1 MKKIYILATMVAF
14 AFSAN
19 AQIIDEDLEFYTLG
33 DMGTQNTAV
42 FSNWSGAPG
51 TDLGFTV
58 TDAQANSGSQ
68 ALLINNSPAQD
79 PLLLLGNVTSGD
91 YTLQFQTYIPA
102 GKTGY
107 FNIQGAT
114 EDPGTGFQG
123 AGTGGAGTFNSSDIY
138 YNEGGAAPGTFD
150 DNGETA
156 TYPEDTWFITSIYF
170 DLDAATPTYEIT
182 VDGTLVNAAPVEF
195 AADATL
201 GAINFYAVSANEEM
215 YVDDI
220 LFQEGLILGTS
231 DFSASNF
238 SVYPNPV
245 QDRLNIQSTNTVDS
259 VVVYDVLGKVVLS
272 ATPGVVSPSVDMSTL
287 TSGAYLV
294 NITINGSSKTVK
306 VIK

>member
-19 AQIIDEDLEFYTLG
+19 AQLIDEDMEFYATG
-33 DMGTQNTAV
+33 DMGTQNPAIY
-42 FSNWSGAPG
+42 SNWSAAPG

-58 TDAQANSGSQ
+58 TEDQANSGTK
-68 ALLINNSPAQD
+68 ALLIDTSPAQD
-79 PLLLLGNVTSGD
+79 PLLLLGNLTSGT

-138 YNEGGAAPGTFD
+138 YNETGTDGGLFD

-156 TYPEDTWFITSIYF
+156 TYPEDAWFITSIYF
-170 DLDAATPTYEIT
+170 DLDAGTPTYQIT
-182 VDGTLVNAAPVEF
+182 VDGTLVNASPVDF
-195 AADATL
+195 AADTTL
-201 GAINFYAVSANEEM
+201 GAINFYAVNANEEM
-215 YVDDI
+215 YIDDI
-220 LFQEGLILGTS
+220 LFVEGLILDNN
-231 DFSASNF
+231 DFAAADF

-245 QDRLNIQSTNTVDS
+245 QDKLNIATTKTVDAIT
-259 VVVYDVLGKVVLS
+259 VYDVLGKVVLS
-272 ATPGVVSPSVDMSTL
+272 ATPGVASPSIDMSAL

-294 NITINGSSKTVK
+294 NITIEGISQTVK